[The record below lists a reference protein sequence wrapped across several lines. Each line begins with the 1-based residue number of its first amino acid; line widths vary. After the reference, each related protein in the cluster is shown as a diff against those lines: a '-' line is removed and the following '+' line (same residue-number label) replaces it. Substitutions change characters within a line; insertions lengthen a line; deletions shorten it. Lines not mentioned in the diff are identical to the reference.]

1 MAALECVKRI
11 DLFNDSVSLPY
22 DLNLGIRIGI
32 SSGDLLVGNVGSEH
46 QLNYTFVGDDINL
59 SARLE
64 GINKIYGTQIL
75 INGETRKLCSD
86 DLVFR
91 EIDTVKVVGR
101 NTPTVIFEPLGRRGV
116 IPTELMEISEA
127 FRKDLNI
134 TGKEILRRPKLYLKN
149 YKTLMLSPKSSS
161 QERKLISKTHLLTTG
176 MACMCWTANRPR
188 HFTTR
193 PSYST

>member
-11 DLFNDSVSLPY
+11 DLFNDSVSLPHG
-22 DLNLGIRIGI
+22 LNLRIRIGI

-101 NTPTVIFEPLGRRGV
+101 NTPTVIFEPLGSRGE

-127 FRKDLNI
+127 FSEGLKHYRERDFAKAKTVFEKLQDTDAIAKVFVARTKAYIKNPPSDDWDGVHVLDRK
-134 TGKEILRRPKLYLKN
+134 
-149 YKTLMLSPKSSS
+149 
-161 QERKLISKTHLLTTG
+161 
-176 MACMCWTANRPR
+176 
-188 HFTTR
+188 
-193 PSYST
+193 